1 MSAPFYTEG
10 VGQGGFIATFS
21 VAGDVIVESLGKDN
35 PASHIIQQ
43 PDQFGGPLKWA
54 GVGGFKV
61 GSVLVQLPF
70 GGAPAVVTEIQQG
83 ETFTVPD
90 SHGGGVY
97 VVTNV
102 GATFQIGDYFK
113 ANLSVNLKYN

>member
-10 VGQGGFIATFS
+10 VGQGGFIAVFS
-21 VAGDVIVESLGKDN
+21 AAGSVVVESLGKDN

-61 GSVLVQLPF
+61 GSALVQLPF
-70 GGAPAVVTEIQQG
+70 DGTVVTEILQG
-83 ETFTVPD
+83 EEFTVPA